1 MQAKSITPVED
12 KPVGWC
18 VDRVRMARAFPEI
31 RWESPGQGAFE
42 TISTELENRSSR
54 LVLAPA
60 RYATLHALARQGWI
74 RPMDAWFTAADMAR
88 YAPQAVELA
97 TVDGRLYGIPDDITP
112 YVFFVRRATLRRLKI
127 ELPRTWAEFEEFA
140 ARLAA
145 VEKKTLALLMGG
157 SGLRMGFLLSLL
169 GAGGI
174 PLAGSAQDLLRDP
187 GLLVSAFD
195 WVRRLI
201 HVHRA
206 LSAEK
211 LTHPTSHPVSPREW
225 REASAG
231 FGWLSAFF
239 DLPPAVLEQFI
250 FTPFPRGPGLAP
262 AMLPHSPLKGA
273 CWCMPWSRCA
283 PEAAVSVLRSIHG
296 RNARRLLRNAERF
309 PFYALRECWDDPA
322 IQRRYPLYRYAVE
335 LIDGTR
341 PVLIDGGQGWFGR
354 LDVTF
359 RNALLD
365 DLDGAGWA
373 ADLTYGVGDAALQRG
388 KAPPIRLILSGIES
402 RIGRVRGLNAI
413 AREMGLRPDR
423 LRRLFRREMGGEASV
438 YLRKRRMDIA
448 RGLLAERSL
457 SVKEIAKQVGYGNA
471 SSFCRAYLA
480 FWGHPPSADR
490 PKPGM
495 RM

>member
-1 MQAKSITPVED
+1 MKAKFSTVAEG

-18 VDRVRMARAFPEI
+18 VDQGRMTRAFPQL
-31 RWESPGQGAFE
+31 RWESPGAGAF
-42 TISTELENRSSR
+42 TSISTELENRSS
-54 LVLAPA
+54 LLSLAPA
-60 RYATLHALARQGWI
+60 RYGTLQELARQGWI
-74 RPMDAWFTAADMAR
+74 RPLDAWYTAADMAR

-112 YVFFVRRATLRRLKI
+112 FVFFVRRSTLRKLK
-127 ELPRTWAEFEEFA
+127 LDPPRTWAEFEEFA
-140 ARLAA
+140 ARFAA
-145 VEKKTLALLMGG
+145 VEKKTLALLTGG
-157 SGLRMGFLLSLL
+157 PGLRMGFLLSLL

-187 GLLVSAFD
+187 GLLASAFD

-206 LSAEK
+206 LSADK
-211 LTHPTSHPVSPREW
+211 LTHPTSHPVTPQDW
-225 REASAG
+225 REVSAG
-231 FGWLSAFF
+231 FSWLSVFHN
-239 DLPPAVLEQFI
+239 LPPPVQEQYV

-262 AMLPHSPLKGA
+262 AMTPHSPMKGV
-273 CWCMPWSRCA
+273 CWCMPWSRAA
-283 PEAAVSVLRSIHG
+283 PEAAVSVLREIHG
-296 RNARRLLRNAERF
+296 QTTRRVLRNAEKF
-309 PFYALRECWDDPA
+309 PFYALRECWNDPA
-322 IQRRYPLYRYAVE
+322 IQRRYPLYRYASE
-335 LIDGTR
+335 LIDNRR

-480 FWGHPPSADR
+480 FWGHPPRTDR
-490 PKPGM
+490 PKPGT
-495 RM
+495 RV